1 MDALILSCGTGG
13 GHNAAGAAIKEELI
27 KRGYNV
33 KFFNPY
39 ALKSNRLARV
49 IDRAY
54 VGLVQKAPNVFGVVY
69 KIGNAYRKL
78 PFHSPVYYANG
89 RIAAIIE
96 DYIQKN
102 KCDIIIMPHL
112 FPAEIITQMKRK
124 GYELPPTVFVGTDY
138 TVFRLQRKQ
147 NVIIM
152 LFLPR
157 IWKKNILSVG

>member
-69 KIGNAYRKL
+69 KIGNAYRKTSFSL
-78 PFHSPVYYANG
+78 RS
-89 RIAAIIE
+89 
-96 DYIQKN
+96 
-102 KCDIIIMPHL
+102 IM
-112 FPAEIITQMKRK
+112 QMKNCSNNRRLYSK
-124 GYELPPTVFVGTDY
+124 KQMRHNNYATFVPG
-138 TVFRLQRKQ
+138 RNHHSNEKK
-147 NVIIM
+147 
-152 LFLPR
+152 R
-157 IWKKNILSVG
+157 I

>member
-1 MDALILSCGTGG
+1 MAQAV
-13 GHNAAGAAIKEELI
+13 GHNAAGAAIKEEYI

-78 PFHSPVYYANG
+78 PFHSRSIMQMEELQQNRRLYSKKQMRHNNYATFVPARNHNSNEKK
-89 RIAAIIE
+89 RI
-96 DYIQKN
+96 
-102 KCDIIIMPHL
+102 
-112 FPAEIITQMKRK
+112 
-124 GYELPPTVFVGTDY
+124 
-138 TVFRLQRKQ
+138 
-147 NVIIM
+147 
-152 LFLPR
+152 
-157 IWKKNILSVG
+157 